1 MRALFLGHW
10 VAYQTFKASDINWT
24 FLAPPLDILGFRGG
38 EDIRTGT
45 YRSAISTVVVNA
57 DGNSQITKSDLAV
70 AALDFAEQ
78 PYFNKLKVTVGQ

>member
-10 VAYQTFKASDINWT
+10 VAYETFQASNINWT
-24 FLAPPLDILGFRGG
+24 FLAPPMNILGFRGG
-38 EDIRTGT
+38 KDERTGQ
-45 YRSAISTVVVNA
+45 YRSAITTVVVNA
-57 DGNSQITKSDLAV
+57 EGESQITKSDLAV